1 MKMKLLSVLM
11 AGAALTIVQAQA
23 DPVIYGLNIPDT
35 DYLSGDN
42 LLMNAGFEDGIGKS
56 KISTGFATVPYWNTA
71 PVPGAA
77 DSGIDPYWAGNANGT
92 NAGYSMGSDA
102 DNGVWANQT
111 TGYVLQSGNSLY
123 LSLVAGQVY
132 SFGPG
137 WSWLDYGRL
146 HYQIWETADGGPG
159 LGDVADG
166 SFQCIMANW
175 NNYGD
180 PNFLYYSAVIPSSV
194 LAPYAGDTIGISIW
208 NSTDTEGSGAGG
220 PGSWIDFDDVYLG
233 TADIITPTPEPGTIA
248 LLTLGGLSALVAMR
262 RRRA

>member
-11 AGAALTIVQAQA
+11 AGAALMIVQAQA

-35 DYLSGDN
+35 DYLSPAN
-42 LLMNAGFEDGIGKS
+42 LIQNAGFEAPNTGK
-56 KISTGFATVPYWNTA
+56 ITTGFASVPFWNTA
-71 PVPGAA
+71 PTPGAS
-77 DSGIDPYWAGNANGT
+77 DSGIDPYWAGNANGSW
-92 NAGYSMGSDA
+92 AGYSKGSDA

-111 TGYVLQSGNSLY
+111 TGYVLQGSDSLY

-146 HYQIWETADGGPG
+146 HYQIWETADGGPA
-159 LGDVADG
+159 LGDIADG

-180 PNFLYYSAVIPSSV
+180 ANFLYYSAVIPNSV

>member
-35 DYLSGDN
+35 DYLSPDN
-42 LLMNAGFEDGIGKS
+42 LIQNAGFEAPNTGK
-56 KISTGFATVPYWNTA
+56 ITTGFASVPFWNTG
-71 PVPGAA
+71 PTPGAS
-77 DSGIDPYWAGNANGT
+77 DSGIDPYWAGNANGSW
-92 NAGYSMGSDA
+92 AGYSKGSDA

-111 TGYVLQSGNSLY
+111 TGYVLQGSDSLY

-137 WSWLDYGRL
+137 WSWLDYGVL

-159 LGDVADG
+159 LGDITDG
-166 SFQCIMANW
+166 SFQCIMADWPNSS
-175 NNYGD
+175 G
-180 PNFLYYSAVIPSSV
+180 NFLYYSAVIPNSV